1 MFTLICVGA
10 DHPLYVEPP
19 TDSVE
24 HVYSAIEWIN
34 DDVSTA
40 YSVVCYRTKDGM
52 THQAV
57 VKDGNL
63 AIRKS
68 VKPFGK

>member
-1 MFTLICVGA
+1 MFTLIGVGS

-19 TDSVE
+19 ADSVE

-57 VKDGNL
+57 VKDGNF